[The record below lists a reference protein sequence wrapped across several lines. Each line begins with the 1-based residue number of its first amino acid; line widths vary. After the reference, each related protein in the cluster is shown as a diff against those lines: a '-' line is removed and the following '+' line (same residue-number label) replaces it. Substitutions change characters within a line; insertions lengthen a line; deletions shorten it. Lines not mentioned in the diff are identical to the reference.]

1 MNSEQQ
7 NIKQK
12 QSQMLG
18 AKHENLIEN
27 VKKLQELEKYMYSN
41 LQSLNANNDPNNN
54 KKKII
59 EKRINELTA
68 MRTNL
73 FKKMKSMFVNT
84 QASMSSNRKDL
95 ADQITMV
102 SVMEEELNNIK
113 NRLTQLKSERSNKIR
128 MVQVGD
134 YEFDRYNAHKKIL
147 KIIVYGAFILLILSY
162 LFQFAWFPNRIG
174 GIGVVLTISWVI
186 ISISSHIYDNAR
198 RDNIDYEKYDQGDTS
213 MYNKDGVVGIGDIG
227 FFNRNAD
234 SLKKLFEGNKCVDA
248 VSSLKNTIKKK
259 KDGFRNIGGFSKV
272 IIPAEQPTT
281 YAPITIY

>member
-1 MNSEQQ
+1 MAYQQ
-7 NIKQK
+7 ENVKRKQGE
-12 QSQMLG
+12 LLE
-18 AKHENLIEN
+18 AKHENVIEN
-27 VKKLQELEKYMYSN
+27 VKKLQELEKYMYAN
-41 LQSLNANNDPNNN
+41 LQSLNSNNDPNNN

-59 EKRINELTA
+59 EKRINELTT

-128 MVQVGD
+128 MVQLGD
-134 YEFDRYNAHKKIL
+134 YEYDRYNAHKKIL
-147 KIIVYGAFILLILSY
+147 KTIVYGAFILLILSY
-162 LFQFAWFPNRIG
+162 LFKFAWFPNKIG
-174 GIGVVLTISWVI
+174 GIGIVLTISWVI
-186 ISISSHIYDNAR
+186 INISSQIYDNAR
-198 RDNIDYEKYDQGDTS
+198 KDNIDYEKYDQGDTS
-213 MYNKDGVVGIGDIG
+213 MYNKDGVVGIGNVG
-227 FFNRNAD
+227 FWNRNSDAFE
-234 SLKKLFEGNKCVDA
+234 KLFSGNKCVDA
-248 VSSLKNTIKKK
+248 VSSLKNAK

-272 IIPAEQPTT
+272 VIPIEQPTT